1 MRARALQMS
10 TAAWLLFAAVLMAG
24 TLGRTIRLPRVTWN
38 ESSSTAVVER
48 AERPLRRVAVTP
60 TSSVPR
66 RSKAERAEKEKAAA
80 MLILLMLG
88 QNRLA
93 AASR

>member
-10 TAAWLLFAAVLMAG
+10 TAAWLLFAAALMAG

-38 ESSSTAVVER
+38 EPSTAVVER
-48 AERPLRRVAVTP
+48 AERPVRRVAAAPTP
-60 TSSVPR
+60 SAQQ
-66 RSKAERAEKEKAAA
+66 RSKADHAEKEKAAA
-80 MLILLMLG
+80 MLVLLLLG
-88 QNRLA
+88 QNRVA